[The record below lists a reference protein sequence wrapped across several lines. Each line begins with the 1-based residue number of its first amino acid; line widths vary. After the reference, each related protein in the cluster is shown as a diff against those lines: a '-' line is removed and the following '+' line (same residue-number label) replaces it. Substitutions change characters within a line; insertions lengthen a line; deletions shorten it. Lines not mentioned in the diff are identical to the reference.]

1 MLAPI
6 HRKFVIWMAHRGP
19 EILTRALTG
28 VSFVLVHE
36 SVSEI
41 YTLQAGFC
49 VRRGILASLR
59 FVKYADI
66 T

>member
-1 MLAPI
+1 
-6 HRKFVIWMAHRGP
+6 MAHRSP